1 MAASSLQRLC
11 NVVKWMDGVAPRDAR
26 VFGQILPG
34 GVRLGMAAQMD
45 NGDILTSDQ
54 RIFIEEV
61 ELANGD
67 VLAQVARKVLNDLLD
82 AVKKHKAENPVL
94 PATEPPP
101 PKIV

>member
-1 MAASSLQRLC
+1 
-11 NVVKWMDGVAPRDAR
+11 MDGVAPRDAR

-45 NGDILTSDQ
+45 NGDVLTSDQ

-82 AVKKHKAENPVL
+82 AMKKHKVENPKSEK
-94 PATEPPP
+94 PEPPP
-101 PKIV
+101 IKNV